1 MKPQLDLPAI
11 ACIAGLL
18 RPVFGPV
25 SVLQA
30 SAVSAD
36 EPFRRVEEARVFV
49 HFDRIPQPC
58 QGLEYLQAAQ
68 RHGIAIRTGLW
79 SYTAGRTP
87 IFFGRRPGN
96 GACSGAPTGAEHSKD
111 IVRRMLRHHLRTP
124 GSPLKCITTDMI
136 DMPGYGGS
144 VKYLLYE

>member
-25 SVLQA
+25 SVPQA
-30 SAVSAD
+30 PAVSAD

-49 HFDRIPQPC
+49 HFDRMPQPC

-79 SYTAGRTP
+79 SYTAGRAP
-87 IFFGRRPGN
+87 IFFSAAARAMAPVVVRLPVRSTARTSSAACCAITCAPQAARSSASRR
-96 GACSGAPTGAEHSKD
+96 T
-111 IVRRMLRHHLRTP
+111 
-124 GSPLKCITTDMI
+124 
-136 DMPGYGGS
+136 
-144 VKYLLYE
+144 